1 MDKEEAQQEI
11 IELVGEFASEYP
23 STSLALITGLF
34 VGLLEHQVKEGGGDP
49 TLEIKIDSSGRR
61 DITVH
66 KVLNELSSPAAE
78 GSPRGARG

>member
-1 MDKEEAQQEI
+1 MDKEEVQQEI

-23 STSLALITGLF
+23 STSLALITGIF

-66 KVLNELSSPAAE
+66 AVPNAIELTRAE
-78 GSPRGARG
+78 GVGVE